1 MLYFEAFV
9 LIRAHKCDGKNQG
22 DEVGEATTRPAHE
35 SFEVL

>member
-9 LIRAHKCDGKNQG
+9 LIRAHNCDGKNQG
-22 DEVGEATTRPAHE
+22 DEVGEATARSVHG